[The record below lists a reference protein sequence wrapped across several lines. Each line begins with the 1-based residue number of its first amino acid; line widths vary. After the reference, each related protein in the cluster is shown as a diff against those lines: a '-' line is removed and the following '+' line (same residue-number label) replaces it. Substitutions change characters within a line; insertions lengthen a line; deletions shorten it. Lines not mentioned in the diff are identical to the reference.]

1 MLKSFVK
8 CIANVFL
15 QSLIW
20 LFIFLMVS
28 LMSSSFEF
36 RWSSIYCFLIHSCVC
51 MCMCVCVLSR
61 VWLFATPWTIA
72 CQVPLFMEFSRQV
85 YWSELPFPSPGDVP
99 DPGIK
104 PVSPAYPALT
114 ADSFPLGQMASQ
126 ISSLCSLFCS
136 WELISYIRF
145 PLPRDFSLFHNC

>member
-1 MLKSFVK
+1 MHCECVPPILDLAFHFLNGVFDEQQFWIQMKSNF
-8 CIANVFL
+8 
-15 QSLIW
+15 
-20 LFIFLMVS
+20 
-28 LMSSSFEF
+28 
-36 RWSSIYCFLIHSCVC
+36 FLIHPCVC
-51 MCMCVCVLSR
+51 MYVCVLSR

-72 CQVPLFMEFSRQV
+72 CQVPLFMEFSRQA
-85 YWSELPFPSPGDVP
+85 YWSGLPFPSPGNVP

-104 PVSPAYPALT
+104 PVSPAYPVLA
-114 ADSFPLGQMASQ
+114 ADSLPLGQLGSQ

>member
-1 MLKSFVK
+1 MHCECVPPILDLAFHSLNGVFDEQQFCIQMKS
-8 CIANVFL
+8 N
-15 QSLIW
+15 
-20 LFIFLMVS
+20 
-28 LMSSSFEF
+28 
-36 RWSSIYCFLIHSCVC
+36 YFLIHPCVC
-51 MCMCVCVLSR
+51 TCVLSR

-72 CQVPLFMEFSRQV
+72 CQVPLFMEFSRQA
-85 YWSELPFPSPGDVP
+85 YWSGLPLPSPGNVP

-104 PVSPAYPALT
+104 PVSPAYPALA
-114 ADSFPLGQMASQ
+114 ADSLPLGQLGSQ

>member
-1 MLKSFVK
+1 MHCECV
-8 CIANVFL
+8 
-15 QSLIW
+15 
-20 LFIFLMVS
+20 
-28 LMSSSFEF
+28 
-36 RWSSIYCFLIHSCVC
+36 SSILDLAFHFLNGVFDEQQFWIQMKSNLLFFNSSLRVHVCVC
-51 MCMCVCVLSR
+51 VCVCVLSR

-85 YWSELPFPSPGDVP
+85 YWSKLPFPSPGDVP

-114 ADSFPLGQMASQ
+114 ADSLPLGQMGSQ